1 VRRTGYIV
9 NRVAVVETTAVLPAP
24 PEQVEAYVTDPAKV
38 VELSPDIESYELSG
52 PLAVGTKVREVRRV
66 LGRRMELEWRVTE
79 YEPNRRIVF
88 DWKGK
93 RMSVTGAVHFE
104 PVDGGTRVSTHNDIH
119 ATGAFRLLEGL
130 IARGVR
136 REERTMFER
145 LRTRLA

>member
-1 VRRTGYIV
+1 M
-9 NRVAVVETTAVLPAP
+9 LPAS

-38 VELSPDIESYELSG
+38 VELSPDIESFELSG

-79 YEPNRRIVF
+79 YEPNRRMVF
-88 DWKGK
+88 DWTGR
-93 RMSVTGAVHFE
+93 RMRVTGAVTFE
-104 PVDGGTRVSTHNDIH
+104 PVNGGTRVSTHNEIRSS
-119 ATGAFRLLEGL
+119 GALRLVEGL

-145 LRTRLA
+145 LRARLS